1 MTRLRPRGQLPA
13 GVWRDP
19 LHPSTLA
26 GGWPRGARRD
36 VGRREWRRTS
46 PRAWRPGAGREVL
59 GRSLNHSPAR
69 GKTGRREGRALLTP
83 HQQTQTHPRCCA
95 GRCPSAFVIRNPFTL
110 ANSACSEKHTQGT
123 SVSGVTHTGWQTRSP
138 FHVRHG
144 HVPRRP
150 GITVAAPT
158 SSVRICAKC
167 RTCAPSPSPLG
178 LPCEASTLTS

>member
-13 GVWRDP
+13 GVWPDP
-19 LHPSTLA
+19 LHPSALA
-26 GGWPRGARRD
+26 GGWPRDARQD

-69 GKTGRREGRALLTP
+69 GKTGRREGRALLPP
-83 HQQTQTHPRCCA
+83 HRQTQTHPRCCA

-110 ANSACSEKHTQGT
+110 ANSACSEKHTQGM

-138 FHVRHG
+138 FHIRHG
-144 HVPRRP
+144 QVPRRP

-158 SSVRICAKC
+158 SSVRSCAKC
-167 RTCAPSPSPLG
+167 RTCAPSLSPLG